1 MPKLSFLEKSHQYFL
16 DEIPIPS
23 VSEIISPIYN
33 KVYRGINSEVM
44 EKAANKGTK
53 IHRAIE
59 FKSKYNLKKYD
70 KDISE
75 YIKAYENFRSDN
87 SSWKLLHSEYRTY
100 HKALLYG
107 MTIDEIYET
116 NQGIILCD
124 IKTTNTPHLGAW
136 SVQLSAYKAG
146 YESQG
151 NKVSETYALK
161 LSKDGSYQLF
171 KLKDRF
177 SVFLSCLEIYRFE
190 V

>member
-1 MPKLSFLEKSHQYFL
+1 MSKLSFLEKSHKYFL

-33 KVYRGINSEVM
+33 KIYKGINSEVM
-44 EKAANKGTK
+44 EKAADKGTK

-87 SSWKLLHSEYRTY
+87 PAWKLLHSEYRTY

-124 IKTTNTPHLGAW
+124 IKTTSTPHLGVW
-136 SVQLSAYKAG
+136 SVQLSAYKSG
-146 YESQG
+146 YENQW